1 MEGLSIQNVNLE
13 HFENLERH
21 KTQGFLSSKALVVR
35 RGEPFRITVYLRGRP
50 FNPRTDSLKIKIMLG
65 RLSLTLPVTSSQ
77 NSPLSDWNAYFDPKS
92 NNFRNPS
99 ILIRPSAS
107 APVGYYEFQ
116 LFVVPQNSLGSPTF
130 SSFVLLCNPWCSEDS
145 VFLPFEDQREEYVLR
160 DYGLVFMGTP
170 MNTVSRPWSY
180 DLYESGV
187 LEACMNLLEVSP
199 QHQRNPNMDYLERSD
214 PVYIG
219 RVVSAMV
226 NSEDD
231 RGVVKGNWSDNFD
244 QGVHPSLWTGSGDI
258 LRQWAQSGFS
268 PVKYGQCWV
277 FAAVM
282 CTAMRV
288 LGIPCRVI
296 TNYNSAHDANGN
308 LVIEEVYNETGQ
320 KLNLSRDSIWNFHV
334 WVECWMTRKDL
345 GSNMDGWQVLDP
357 TPQERS
363 KGVYCCGPAPVKAI
377 RSQRTDVPYDVPFVY
392 AEVNAD
398 VHTIIMA
405 QGKVINVSKDTE
417 RVGALICT
425 KAVGVPRLQDITGSY
440 KYVEIP
446 AVPAVPAALTISSR
460 SSTMPD
466 VSTMSRA
473 ASSKGVLV
481 STSLDKSP
489 VVGEPIRLTVKVT
502 NRERVAKK
510 VEVHINAQAKDYSHN
525 PSDTFWENHD
535 VIQLGPMEGKVLR
548 HQILPEQYEDA
559 VGDKLINLAV
569 VLQDMST
576 LERILTSEEFNIVS
590 PDLIIQVV
598 DKNVVPNKEHT
609 AIVTFTNPFT
619 HPVSGVL
626 TVTGAG
632 LLQEKI
638 QFRIRELRPGGRV
651 ENSVKFTP
659 KMVGRMMLH
668 ASLSLSE
675 ANIIIRGFVVISVNS
690 I

>member
-1 MEGLSIQNVNLE
+1 
-13 HFENLERH
+13 RH

-35 RGEPFRITVYLRGRP
+35 RGEPFRITVSLRGRP

-116 LFVVPQNSLGSPTF
+116 VFVVPQIGLGSPSF

-180 DLYESGV
+180 DLFESGV

-199 QHQRNPNMDYLERSD
+199 QHQRNPNKDYLDRSD

-219 RVVSAMV
+219 RVVSAMI

-231 RGVVKGNWSDNFD
+231 RGVVKGNWSDKFD

-258 LRQWAQSGFS
+258 LRQWARSAFS

-296 TNYNSAHDANGN
+296 TNFNSAHDTNGN
-308 LVIEEVYNETGQ
+308 LVIEEVYSETGQ

-363 KGVYCCGPAPVKAI
+363 SGVYCCGPAPVKAI
-377 RSQRTDVPYDVPFVY
+377 RSKRTDVPYDVPFVY

-405 QGKVINVSKDTE
+405 QGKVLNVSKDTE

-425 KAVGVPRLQDITGSY
+425 KAVGLPRLQDITGSY
-440 KYVEIP
+440 KSVESMAPKQKTHSNLTEIP
-446 AVPAVPAALTISSR
+446 FVC
-460 SSTMPD
+460 
-466 VSTMSRA
+466 
-473 ASSKGVLV
+473 
-481 STSLDKSP
+481 
-489 VVGEPIRLTVKVT
+489 VKVSPILLCLCSPSSPSSPSSFYYFF
-502 NRERVAKK
+502 KK
-510 VEVHINAQAKDYSHN
+510 SHN
-525 PSDTFWENHD
+525 
-535 VIQLGPMEGKVLR
+535 
-548 HQILPEQYEDA
+548 
-559 VGDKLINLAV
+559 
-569 VLQDMST
+569 
-576 LERILTSEEFNIVS
+576 
-590 PDLIIQVV
+590 
-598 DKNVVPNKEHT
+598 
-609 AIVTFTNPFT
+609 
-619 HPVSGVL
+619 
-626 TVTGAG
+626 AG
-632 LLQEKI
+632 C
-638 QFRIRELRPGGRV
+638 
-651 ENSVKFTP
+651 
-659 KMVGRMMLH
+659 LH
-668 ASLSLSE
+668 NE
-675 ANIIIRGFVVISVNS
+675 
-690 I
+690 